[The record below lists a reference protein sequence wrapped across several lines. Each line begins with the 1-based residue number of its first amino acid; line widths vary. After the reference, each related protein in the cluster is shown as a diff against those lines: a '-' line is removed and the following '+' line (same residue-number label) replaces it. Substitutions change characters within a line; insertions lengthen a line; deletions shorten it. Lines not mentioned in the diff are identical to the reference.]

1 MLYTELTKAALRIC
15 LEAHKGQVDKT
26 GVPYLL
32 HPFHVANHVEGELET
47 CVALLHDVV
56 EDSAFTLD
64 DLRKRGM
71 PEQVVQA
78 VALLSHEK
86 GVAYERYIAAVKQ
99 NPLARAVKLA
109 DLAHNMDLG
118 RLDQVTPEDRE
129 RVRKYARARDVLLS
143 EDA

>member
-15 LEAHKGQVDKT
+15 LEAHKGQVDKS
-26 GVPYLL
+26 GMPYVL

-56 EDSAFTLD
+56 EDSLFTLD
-64 DLRKRGM
+64 DLRKHGM
-71 PEQVVQA
+71 PEQVIQA
-78 VALLSHEK
+78 VALMSHQR
-86 GVAYERYIAAVKQ
+86 GVPYEEYIATLKQ

-118 RLDQVTPEDRE
+118 RLDQVTPKDWE
-129 RVRKYARARDVLLS
+129 RVHKYAQARDALLS
-143 EDA
+143 EDV